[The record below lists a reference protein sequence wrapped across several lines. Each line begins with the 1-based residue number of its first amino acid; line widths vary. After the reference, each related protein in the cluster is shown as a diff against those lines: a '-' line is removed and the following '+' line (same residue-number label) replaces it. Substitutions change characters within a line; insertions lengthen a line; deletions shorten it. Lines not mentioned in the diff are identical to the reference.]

1 MLYTL
6 LKNERIVTG
15 PRDWNPKYFEYFLQ
29 QECGVQTTLPEEPIV
44 EKLIFNGIIKL
55 VPTLQEDNPEINPL
69 FEVLAGPNFKFDD
82 SGNFVSY
89 YIAQELSLD
98 TAKNNLKQIISNNR
112 WTKETTSINRNINEK
127 QITIY
132 TDRGSR
138 TAYTQA
144 LILATD
150 DYSALWKFPEGF
162 FLLNKSD
169 LQLVVDEVVAYV
181 QTCFDWEANKTN
193 EINSKTTIE
202 ELKQIILE

>member
-15 PRDWNPKYFEYFLQ
+15 PRDWTPKYFEYFLQ
-29 QECGVQTTLPEEPIV
+29 NDCSIETSLPESPIYDPI
-44 EKLIFNGIIKL
+44 IFNENVKL
-55 VPTLQEDNPEINPL
+55 VPTFQENLPEVNPT
-69 FEVLAGPNFKFDD
+69 FEVLTGPNFKYDD

-89 YIAQELSLD
+89 FIAQELSLD
-98 TAKNNLKQIISNNR
+98 TIKNNLKQIVANNR
-112 WTKETTSINRNINEK
+112 WTKETSPINRIINEK

-144 LILATD
+144 LVLATEN
-150 DYSALWKFPEGF
+150 YSASWKFPEGF
-162 FLLNKSD
+162 FTLNKSD
-169 LQLVVDEVVAYV
+169 LQLIVDEVVVYV
-181 QTCFDWEANKTN
+181 QSCFDWESNKVA
-193 EINSKTTIE
+193 EINSKTSVE